1 MTISLPLLVTLFVG
15 TWAVAYVIY
24 RKLRWKTLEP
34 LLPKDYNFGKRQ
46 KTFRRAIEL
55 LDERGATCLIET
67 GVARYGLRNSK
78 SDGASTAVFGL
89 WANTNNA
96 SLYSVDISPESIAGA
111 REAVEELG
119 LMEQVKLVTGDSVQ
133 FLENFADPVDFLYMD
148 SYDYDK
154 HDQSVQIASQEH
166 HLKEFKAIEEQLGS
180 DSVVLIDD
188 CDLSGGGKGKTVI
201 EYMTRKGWQV
211 DTSAY
216 QILLT
221 KQIR

>member
-1 MTISLPLLVTLFVG
+1 MTISLPLFVTLFVG
-15 TWAVAYVIY
+15 IWAVAYVIF
-24 RKLRWKTLEP
+24 RKSRWKTLEP

-55 LDERGATCLIET
+55 LDERSATCLIET

-89 WANTNNA
+89 WAKANNA
-96 SLYSVDISPESIAGA
+96 SLFSVDISPESISGA
-111 REAVEELG
+111 REVVEELG
-119 LMEQVKLVTGDSVQ
+119 LLEQVKLVTGDSVQ
-133 FLENFADPVDFLYMD
+133 FLENFADPVDLLYLD

-166 HLKEFKAIEEQLGS
+166 HLKEFKAIEEQLGT
-180 DSVVLIDD
+180 DTVVLIDD
-188 CDLSGGGKGKTVI
+188 CDLPGGGKGKTVI
-201 EYMTRKGWQV
+201 EYMTRKGWQI

-216 QILLT
+216 QVLLT
-221 KQIR
+221 KAR

>member
-1 MTISLPLLVTLFVG
+1 MTISLPLFVTLFVG
-15 TWAVAYVIY
+15 IWAVAYVIY
-24 RKLRWKTLEP
+24 RKSRWKTLEP

-55 LDERGATCLIET
+55 LDERSATCLIET

-78 SDGASTAVFGL
+78 SDGASTAVYGL
-89 WANTNNA
+89 WAKTAAA

-119 LMEQVKLVTGDSVQ
+119 ILEQVKLVTGDSVQ
-133 FLENFADPVDFLYMD
+133 FLENFSDPVDFLYLD

-154 HDQSVQIASQEH
+154 HDESVQVASQEH
-166 HLKEFKAIEEQLGS
+166 HLKEFKAIEEQLGPNT
-180 DSVVLIDD
+180 VVLIDD
-188 CDLSGGGKGKTVI
+188 CDLPGGGKGKTVI

-221 KQIR
+221 KQSC

>member
-1 MTISLPLLVTLFVG
+1 MTISLPLLVTLFVVI
-15 TWAVAYVIY
+15 WAVAYVIY
-24 RKLRWKTLEP
+24 RKSRWKTLEP

-46 KTFRRAIEL
+46 KTFRRALEL
-55 LDERGATCLIET
+55 LDERSSTCLIET

-89 WANTNNA
+89 WAKTNNA

-111 REAVEELG
+111 RETVEELG
-119 LMEQVKLVTGDSVQ
+119 LLEHVKLVTGDSVQ
-133 FLENFADPVDFLYMD
+133 FLENFTDHVDFLYLD

-154 HDQSVQIASQEH
+154 HDESIQIASQDH
-166 HLKEFKAIEEQLGS
+166 HLKEFKAIENQLGS

-188 CDLSGGGKGKTVI
+188 CDLPGGGKGKTVI
-201 EYMTRKGWQV
+201 EYMTRNGWQV

-216 QILLT
+216 QVVLT
-221 KQIR
+221 K

>member
-46 KTFRRAIEL
+46 ETFRRAIEL
-55 LDERGATCLIET
+55 LDERSATCLIET

-89 WANTNNA
+89 WAKTNNG

-119 LMEQVKLVTGDSVQ
+119 LLEQVKLVTGDSVQ
-133 FLENFADPVDFLYMD
+133 FLENFADPVDFLYLD

-154 HDQSVQIASQEH
+154 RDESIQMASQEH
-166 HLKEFKAIEEQLGS
+166 HLKEFKAIEEQLGPNT
-180 DSVVLIDD
+180 VVLIDD
-188 CDLSGGGKGKTVI
+188 CDLPGGGKGKTVI
-201 EYMTRKGWQV
+201 EYMTRKGWQI

-221 KQIR
+221 KQSC

>member
-24 RKLRWKTLEP
+24 RKLRWKPLEP
-34 LLPKDYNFGKRQ
+34 LRSKDYNFGKRQ

-89 WANTNNA
+89 WAKTNNG
-96 SLYSVDISPESIAGA
+96 SLYSVDISSESIAGA

-119 LMEQVKLVTGDSVQ
+119 ILEQVKLVTGDSVQ
-133 FLENFADPVDFLYMD
+133 FLENFADPVDFLYLD

-154 HDQSVQIASQEH
+154 HDQSVQTASQEH
-166 HLKEFKAIEEQLGS
+166 HLKEFKAIEDQLGP

-188 CDLSGGGKGKTVI
+188 CDLPGGGKGKTVI
-201 EYMTRKGWQV
+201 EYMTRKGWQI

-221 KQIR
+221 KQSC

>member
-55 LDERGATCLIET
+55 LEKRGATCLIET

-89 WANTNNA
+89 WAKNNNA

-111 REAVEELG
+111 REAVEELD
-119 LMEQVKLVTGDSVQ
+119 LLEQVKLVTGDSVQ
-133 FLENFADPVDFLYMD
+133 FLENFSDPVDFLYLD

-166 HLKEFKAIEEQLGS
+166 HLKEFKAIEEQLGP
-180 DSVVLIDD
+180 DSVILIDD
-188 CDLSGGGKGKTVI
+188 CDLPGGGKGKTVI
-201 EYMTRKGWQV
+201 EYMTRKSWQV

-216 QILLT
+216 QVLLT
-221 KQIR
+221 KQSR

>member
-1 MTISLPLLVTLFVG
+1 MTISLPLLVTLLIG
-15 TWAVAYVIY
+15 IWGVAYVVY
-24 RKLRWKTLEP
+24 RKSRWKTLEP

-55 LDERGATCLIET
+55 LDERSATCLIET

-89 WANTNNA
+89 WAKTNNA
-96 SLYSVDISPESIAGA
+96 SLYSVDISPESIDGA

-119 LMEQVKLVTGDSVQ
+119 LLEQVKLVTGDSVQ
-133 FLENFADPVDFLYMD
+133 FLENFADPVDFLYLD

-154 HDQSVQIASQEH
+154 HDESIQMASQEH
-166 HLKEFKAIEEQLGS
+166 HLKEFKAIEEQLGPNT
-180 DSVVLIDD
+180 VVLIDD
-188 CDLSGGGKGKTVI
+188 CDLPGGGKGKTVI
-201 EYMTRKGWQV
+201 EYMTRKGWQI

-221 KQIR
+221 KQSC

>member
-55 LDERGATCLIET
+55 LDERSATCLIET

-89 WANTNNA
+89 WAKANNA

-111 REAVEELG
+111 REAVMELD
-119 LMEQVKLVTGDSVQ
+119 LLNEVKLVTGDSVQ
-133 FLENFADPVDFLYMD
+133 FLENFSDPVDFLYLD

-154 HDQSVQIASQEH
+154 HDESVQVASQEH
-166 HLKEFKAIEEQLGS
+166 HLKEFKAIEEQLGP
-180 DSVVLIDD
+180 DTVVLIDD
-188 CDLSGGGKGKTVI
+188 CDLPGGGKGKTVI

-221 KQIR
+221 KQSC

>member
-55 LDERGATCLIET
+55 LEERSATCLIET

-89 WANTNNA
+89 WAKTNNA
-96 SLYSVDISPESIAGA
+96 SLYSVDISPESIDGA

-119 LMEQVKLVTGDSVQ
+119 LLEQVKLVTGDSVQ
-133 FLENFADPVDFLYMD
+133 FLENFADPVDFLYLD

-154 HDQSVQIASQEH
+154 HDQSVQMASQEH
-166 HLKEFKAIEEQLGS
+166 HLKEFKAIEEQLGP

-188 CDLSGGGKGKTVI
+188 CDLPGGGKGKTVI
-201 EYMTRKGWQV
+201 EYMIRKGWQV

-216 QILLT
+216 QVLLT
-221 KQIR
+221 K

>member
-46 KTFRRAIEL
+46 KTFRRALEL
-55 LDERGATCLIET
+55 LDERSATCLIET

-89 WANTNNA
+89 WAKANNA
-96 SLYSVDISPESIAGA
+96 SLFSVDISPESISGA
-111 REAVEELG
+111 REVVEELG
-119 LMEQVKLVTGDSVQ
+119 LLEQVKLVTGDSVQ
-133 FLENFADPVDFLYMD
+133 FLENFADPVDLLYLD

-166 HLKEFKAIEEQLGS
+166 HLKEFKAIEEQLGTET
-180 DSVVLIDD
+180 VVLIDD
-188 CDLSGGGKGKTVI
+188 CDLPGGGKGKTVI
-201 EYMTRKGWQV
+201 EYMTRKGWQI

-216 QILLT
+216 QVLLT
-221 KQIR
+221 KTR

>member
-89 WANTNNA
+89 WAKTNNA

-119 LMEQVKLVTGDSVQ
+119 LLEQVKLVTGDSVQ
-133 FLENFADPVDFLYMD
+133 FLENFADPVDFLYLD

-154 HDQSVQIASQEH
+154 HDESIQMASQEH
-166 HLKEFKAIEEQLGS
+166 HLKEFKAIEEQLGPNT
-180 DSVVLIDD
+180 VVLIDD
-188 CDLSGGGKGKTVI
+188 CDLPGGGKGKTVI

-221 KQIR
+221 KQSC

>member
-1 MTISLPLLVTLFVG
+1 MTISLPLLVTLLIGIWV
-15 TWAVAYVIY
+15 VVYVLY

-89 WANTNNA
+89 WAKTNNA
-96 SLYSVDISPESIAGA
+96 SLYSVDISPESIDGA

-119 LMEQVKLVTGDSVQ
+119 LLEQVKLVTGDSVQ
-133 FLENFADPVDFLYMD
+133 FLENFADPVDFLYLD

-154 HDQSVQIASQEH
+154 HDQSVQMASQEH
-166 HLKEFKAIEEQLGS
+166 HLKEFKAIEEQLGP

-188 CDLSGGGKGKTVI
+188 CDLPGGGKGKTVI

-216 QILLT
+216 QVLLT
-221 KQIR
+221 K

>member
-15 TWAVAYVIY
+15 TWAIAYVIY
-24 RKLRWKTLEP
+24 RKLRWKPLEP

-89 WANTNNA
+89 WAKTNNA
-96 SLYSVDISPESIAGA
+96 SLYSVDISPESIDGA

-119 LMEQVKLVTGDSVQ
+119 LLEQVKLVTGDSVQ
-133 FLENFADPVDFLYMD
+133 FLENFADPVDFLYLD

-154 HDQSVQIASQEH
+154 HDQSVQMASQEH
-166 HLKEFKAIEEQLGS
+166 HLKEFKAIEEQLGP
-180 DSVVLIDD
+180 DSIVLIDD
-188 CDLSGGGKGKTVI
+188 CDLPGGGKGKRVI
-201 EYMTRKGWQV
+201 EYMTRKGWQI

-216 QILLT
+216 QVLLT
-221 KQIR
+221 K

>member
-46 KTFRRAIEL
+46 KTFRRALEL
-55 LDERGATCLIET
+55 LDERSATCLIET

-89 WANTNNA
+89 WAKANNA
-96 SLYSVDISPESIAGA
+96 SLFSVDISPESISGA
-111 REAVEELG
+111 REVVEELG
-119 LMEQVKLVTGDSVQ
+119 LLEQVKLVTGDSVQ
-133 FLENFADPVDFLYMD
+133 FLENFADPVDLLYLD

-166 HLKEFKAIEEQLGS
+166 HLKEFKAIEEQLGTET
-180 DSVVLIDD
+180 VVLIDD
-188 CDLSGGGKGKTVI
+188 CDLPGGGKGKTVI
-201 EYMTRKGWQV
+201 EYMTRKGWQI

-216 QILLT
+216 QVLLT
-221 KQIR
+221 KAR

>member
-55 LDERGATCLIET
+55 LDERSATCLIET

-89 WANTNNA
+89 WAKANNA

-119 LMEQVKLVTGDSVQ
+119 LLEQVKLVTGDSVQ
-133 FLENFADPVDFLYMD
+133 FLENFADPVDFLYLD

-154 HDQSVQIASQEH
+154 HDESIQMASQEH
-166 HLKEFKAIEEQLGS
+166 HLKEFKAIEEQLGPNT
-180 DSVVLIDD
+180 VVLIDD
-188 CDLSGGGKGKTVI
+188 CDLPGGGKGKTVI

-221 KQIR
+221 KQSC

>member
-34 LLPKDYNFGKRQ
+34 LLSKDYNFGKRQ

-89 WANTNNA
+89 WAKANNA

-111 REAVEELG
+111 REAVEELS
-119 LMEQVKLVTGDSVQ
+119 LLEQVKLVTGDSVQ
-133 FLENFADPVDFLYMD
+133 FLENFADPVDFLYLD

-154 HDQSVQIASQEH
+154 HDKSIQVASQDH
-166 HLKEFKAIEEQLGS
+166 HLKEFKAIEEQLGP
-180 DSVVLIDD
+180 DTVVLIDD
-188 CDLSGGGKGKTVI
+188 CDLPGGGKGKTVI

-221 KQIR
+221 KQSN

>member
-1 MTISLPLLVTLFVG
+1 MTISLPLLVTLIVG

-34 LLPKDYNFGKRQ
+34 LLSKDYNFGKRQ

-55 LDERGATCLIET
+55 LDERNSTCLIET

-89 WANTNNA
+89 WAKANNA

-111 REAVEELG
+111 REAVMELD
-119 LMEQVKLVTGDSVQ
+119 LLDEVKLVTGDSVQ
-133 FLENFADPVDFLYMD
+133 FLENFSDPVDFLYLD

-154 HDQSVQIASQEH
+154 HDESVQVASQEH
-166 HLKEFKAIEEQLGS
+166 HLKEFKAIEEQLGPNT
-180 DSVVLIDD
+180 VVLIDD
-188 CDLSGGGKGKTVI
+188 CDLPGGGKGKTVI
-201 EYMTRKGWQV
+201 EYMTRKGWQI

-221 KQIR
+221 KQSC

>member
-1 MTISLPLLVTLFVG
+1 MTISLPLFVTLFVG
-15 TWAVAYVIY
+15 IWAVAYVIY

-55 LDERGATCLIET
+55 LNERGATCLIET

-89 WANTNNA
+89 WAKTNNG

-119 LMEQVKLVTGDSVQ
+119 LLEQVKLVTGDSVQ
-133 FLENFADPVDFLYMD
+133 FLENFADPVDFLYLD

-154 HDQSVQIASQEH
+154 HDESIQMASQEH
-166 HLKEFKAIEEQLGS
+166 HLKEFKAIEEQLGPNT
-180 DSVVLIDD
+180 VVLIDD
-188 CDLSGGGKGKTVI
+188 CDLPGGGKGKTVI

-221 KQIR
+221 KQSC

>member
-15 TWAVAYVIY
+15 TWGVAYVIY

-55 LDERGATCLIET
+55 LEERSATCLIET

-89 WANTNNA
+89 WAKSNNA

-111 REAVEELG
+111 RGAVEELD
-119 LMEQVKLVTGDSVQ
+119 LLEQVRLVTGDSVQ
-133 FLENFADPVDFLYMD
+133 FLENFADPVDFLYLD

-154 HDQSVQIASQEH
+154 HDESIQMASQEH
-166 HLKEFKAIEEQLGS
+166 HLKEFKAIEEQLGPNT
-180 DSVVLIDD
+180 VVLIDD
-188 CDLSGGGKGKTVI
+188 CDLPGGGKGKTLI

-221 KQIR
+221 KQSC

>member
-1 MTISLPLLVTLFVG
+1 MTINLPLLVTLFVG
-15 TWAVAYVIY
+15 IWAVAYVIY

-55 LDERGATCLIET
+55 LDERAATCLIET

-89 WANTNNA
+89 WAKTNKA

-111 REAVEELG
+111 REAVDELG
-119 LMEQVKLVTGDSVQ
+119 LLEQVKLVTGDSVQ
-133 FLENFADPVDFLYMD
+133 FLENFADSVDFLYLD

-154 HDQSVQIASQEH
+154 HDESVQIASQEH
-166 HLKEFKAIEEQLGS
+166 HLKEFKAIEEQLGP

-188 CDLSGGGKGKTVI
+188 CDLPGGGKGETTI
-201 EYMTRKGWQV
+201 EYMIRKGWQV

-216 QILLT
+216 QILLR
-221 KQIR
+221 KQSC

>member
-34 LLPKDYNFGKRQ
+34 LLPRDYNFGKRQ
-46 KTFRRAIEL
+46 KTFRRALEL
-55 LDERGATCLIET
+55 LDERSATCLIET

-89 WANTNNA
+89 WAKANNA
-96 SLYSVDISPESIAGA
+96 SLFSVDISPESISGA
-111 REAVEELG
+111 REVVEELG
-119 LMEQVKLVTGDSVQ
+119 LLEQVKLVTGDSVQ
-133 FLENFADPVDFLYMD
+133 FLENFADPVDLLYLD

-166 HLKEFKAIEEQLGS
+166 HLKEFKAIEEQLGT
-180 DSVVLIDD
+180 DTVVLIDD
-188 CDLSGGGKGKTVI
+188 CDLPGGGKGKTVI
-201 EYMTRKGWQV
+201 EYMTRKGWQI

-216 QILLT
+216 QVLLT
-221 KQIR
+221 KAR

>member
-55 LDERGATCLIET
+55 LDERSATCLIET

-89 WANTNNA
+89 WAKTNNA

-119 LMEQVKLVTGDSVQ
+119 LLQQVKLVTGDSVQ
-133 FLENFADPVDFLYMD
+133 FLENFADSVDFLYLD
-148 SYDYDK
+148 S
-154 HDQSVQIASQEH
+154 
-166 HLKEFKAIEEQLGS
+166 
-180 DSVVLIDD
+180 
-188 CDLSGGGKGKTVI
+188 
-201 EYMTRKGWQV
+201 
-211 DTSAY
+211 
-216 QILLT
+216 
-221 KQIR
+221 

>member
-46 KTFRRAIEL
+46 KTFRRALEL
-55 LDERGATCLIET
+55 LDERSATCLIET

-89 WANTNNA
+89 WAKANNA
-96 SLYSVDISPESIAGA
+96 SLFSVDISPESISGA
-111 REAVEELG
+111 REVVEELG
-119 LMEQVKLVTGDSVQ
+119 LLEQVKLVTGDSVQ
-133 FLENFADPVDFLYMD
+133 FLENFADPVDLLYLD

-166 HLKEFKAIEEQLGS
+166 HLKEFKAIEEQLGT
-180 DSVVLIDD
+180 DTVVLIDD
-188 CDLSGGGKGKTVI
+188 CDLPGGGKGKTVI
-201 EYMTRKGWQV
+201 EYMTRKGWQI

-216 QILLT
+216 QVLLT
-221 KQIR
+221 KAR

>member
-89 WANTNNA
+89 WAKANNA

-111 REAVEELG
+111 RKAVMELD
-119 LMEQVKLVTGDSVQ
+119 LLNEVKLVTGDSVQ
-133 FLENFADPVDFLYMD
+133 FLENFSDPVDFLYLD

-154 HDQSVQIASQEH
+154 HDESVQMASQEH
-166 HLKEFKAIEEQLGS
+166 HLKEFKAIEEQLGP
-180 DSVVLIDD
+180 DTVVLIDD
-188 CDLSGGGKGKTVI
+188 CDLPGGGKGKTVI

-211 DTSAY
+211 DTNAY
-216 QILLT
+216 QVLLT
-221 KQIR
+221 K

>member
-89 WANTNNA
+89 WAKTNNA

-133 FLENFADPVDFLYMD
+133 FLENFADPVDFLYLD

-188 CDLSGGGKGKTVI
+188 CDLPGGGKGKAVI